1 MAHVSLIIHYQL
13 MKKKKHHIF
22 LVRLQL
28 TDFDREEK
36 QLFIVLCLRTTMQTK
51 PFKSI
56 LKLYRTFVEL
66 NVKWEDFDSLLSQI
80 GRPNVR
86 KFCDLKF

>member
-1 MAHVSLIIHYQL
+1 MRT
-13 MKKKKHHIF
+13 KKEQRF
-22 LVRLQL
+22 
-28 TDFDREEK
+28 FEK
-36 QLFIVLCLRTTMQTK
+36 QVFIVLCLRTTMQTK
-51 PFKSI
+51 PFKLI

-66 NVKWEDFDSLLSQI
+66 NVKREDFDSLFSQI